1 MAESFKT
8 QTAKG
13 VWWSFLEKY
22 STQGVSFIVTLVM
35 ARKLLPGEYGLIGMI
50 AIFMA
55 LGQVFIDGGFA
66 NALIQKE
73 KRTETDYSTVFWINI
88 SIGLLSYTLLFLF
101 APLIASFYNHEILI
115 PIIRIYGINL
125 ILSSLAAVNKVKLTV
140 DLNFKTQLKISFI
153 SACTSGVAGIAC
165 ALNHCGV
172 WSIVVQAIVAAAMNA
187 ILSFIFVR
195 WKPKAVFSKE
205 SFRSLF
211 NFGSKLLAAQIISTV
226 YVYLYNLAIGKK
238 YTKEE
243 LGLYTKAGLFGQMV
257 STHLASVMTRVSF
270 PVLSRV
276 QNDDEK
282 LIGAYRK
289 FIGMVAFIVFPV
301 ALGVCGV
308 ARPLIVS
315 LITDKWLGCVP
326 YIQILIFA
334 YLCDGITLVNLNLLY
349 VKGKSNV
356 VLRLEIIK
364 KSIAVIIL
372 CITIR
377 YSVIAVCI
385 GQALYAVIALILNTR
400 NTRKILDYGLLK
412 QLRDIFPY
420 LIFSLIIMSVG
431 LGLDYLL
438 ANDWIVLGLSLILCP
453 SVYLL
458 LCYVFRLNAL
468 NEMAQIVSSNRYCP
482 VWLNRLFVRLSLVT
496 PMEPSV

>member
-1 MAESFKT
+1 MAESLKT

-35 ARKLLPGEYGLIGMI
+35 ARILTPGEYGLIGMI

-73 KRTETDYSTVFWINI
+73 KRTETDFSTVFWINI
-88 SIGLLSYTLLFLF
+88 SIGLLSYALLFAF
-101 APLIASFYNHEILI
+101 APLIASYFNYEILK
-115 PIIRIYGINL
+115 PIVRVYGINL
-125 ILSSLAAVNKVKLTV
+125 ILSSLVAVNKVKLTV
-140 DLNFKTQLKISFI
+140 DLNFKTQLKISLI
-153 SACTSGVAGIAC
+153 AACTSGVAGIVC
-165 ALNHCGV
+165 AKNGFGV
-172 WSIVVQAIVAAAMNA
+172 WAIVVQANVSAVMTA

-195 WKPKAVFSKE
+195 WKPAAVFSRD

-211 NFGSKLLAAQIISTV
+211 NYGSKLLAAQIISTV

-243 LGLYTKAGLFGQMV
+243 VGLYTKAGLFGQMV

-282 LIGAYRK
+282 LIEAYRK

-315 LITDKWLGCVP
+315 LITDKWIGCVP
-326 YIQILIFA
+326 FIRVLIIA

-349 VKGKSNV
+349 VKGKSNI
-356 VLRLEIIK
+356 VLKLEIIK
-364 KSIAVIIL
+364 KSIAVAIL
-372 CITIR
+372 LITIQ
-377 YSVIAVCI
+377 YSVLAVCI
-385 GQALYAVIALILNTR
+385 GQAIYAMIALILNTR
-400 NTRKILDYGLLK
+400 NTKRILNYGLFK
-412 QLRDIFPY
+412 QIRDIFPY
-420 LIFSLIIMSVG
+420 LLLSLVIMSVTI
-431 LGLDYLL
+431 GLDYLIL
-438 ANDWIVLGLSLILCP
+438 NDWIVLALSLIICP
-453 SVYLL
+453 SLYLL
-458 LCYVFRLNAL
+458 LCYAL
-468 NEMAQIVSSNRYCP
+468 HLDALHEMASIVSSNKYCP
-482 VWLNRLFVRLSLVT
+482 AWLNRLFVRLSLI
-496 PMEPSV
+496 S

>member
-1 MAESFKT
+1 MAENLKT

-35 ARKLLPGEYGLIGMI
+35 ARILDPGEYGLIGMI
-50 AIFMA
+50 AIFIA

-66 NALIQKE
+66 NALIQK
-73 KRTETDYSTVFWINI
+73 KDRTETDYSTVFWINI
-88 SIGLLSYTLLFLF
+88 TIGFLSYALLFVF
-101 APLIASFYNHEILI
+101 APLIASFFKYEILK
-115 PIIRIYGINL
+115 PIIRVYGISL
-125 ILSSLAAVNKVKLTV
+125 ILSSLVAVNKVKLTV
-140 DLNFKTQLKISFI
+140 DLNFKTQLKISLI
-153 SACTSGVAGIAC
+153 AACTSGLAGIVC
-165 ALNHCGV
+165 AKNGFGV
-172 WSIVVQAIVAAAMNA
+172 WAIVVQVNVAAAMNT
-187 ILSFIFVR
+187 ILSFVFVR
-195 WKPKAVFSKE
+195 WKPDAVFSKE

-211 NFGSKLLAAQIISTV
+211 NYGSKLLAAQIISTV

-238 YTKEE
+238 YTKHE

-301 ALGVCGV
+301 ALGVCSV

-326 YIQILIFA
+326 FIRVLIFA

-349 VKGKSNV
+349 VKGKSNT
-356 VLRLEIIK
+356 VLKLEILK
-364 KSIAVIIL
+364 KSIAIIIL
-372 CITIR
+372 LITIR
-377 YSVIAVCI
+377 YSVLAVCI
-385 GQALYAVIALILNTR
+385 GQAIYAVIALTLNTR
-400 NTRKILDYGLLK
+400 NTRKILNYGLLK
-412 QLRDIFPY
+412 QVRDIFPY

-431 LGLDYLL
+431 LGLDYLMG
-438 ANDWIVLGLSLILCP
+438 NNWIVLGLSLILCP
-453 SVYLL
+453 SLYLL
-458 LCYVFRLNAL
+458 LCYVFRLDAL
-468 NEMAQIVSSNRYCP
+468 NEMASIVSSNQYCP
-482 VWLNRLFVRLSLVT
+482 VWLNRLLVKLSLVQQK
-496 PMEPSV
+496 EPSV

>member
-1 MAESFKT
+1 MAESLKT

-22 STQGVSFIVTLVM
+22 SSQGVSFIATLVM
-35 ARKLLPGEYGLIGMI
+35 ARILTPAEYGLIGMI

-73 KRTETDYSTVFWINI
+73 KRTETDFSTVFWINI
-88 SIGLLSYTLLFLF
+88 SIGLLSYALLFVF
-101 APLIASFYNHEILI
+101 APMIASFYNQEILK
-115 PIIRIYGINL
+115 PIIRVYGINL
-125 ILSSLAAVNKVKLTV
+125 ILASLVAVNKVKLTV
-140 DLNFKTQLKISFI
+140 DLNFKTQLKITLI
-153 SACTSGVAGIAC
+153 STCTSAIAGIAC
-165 ALNHCGV
+165 AMKGYGV
-172 WSIVVQAIVAAAMNA
+172 WAIVVQANVAAAMTA
-187 ILSFIFVR
+187 ILSFVFVR
-195 WKPKAVFSKE
+195 WKPSPIFSKE

-211 NFGSKLLAAQIISTV
+211 SFGSKLLAAQIISTL
-226 YVYLYNLAIGKK
+226 YIYLYNLAIGKK

-315 LITDKWLGCVP
+315 LITDKWIGCVP
-326 YIQILIFA
+326 FIRILIFA

-356 VLRLEIIK
+356 VLKLEIIK
-364 KSIAVIIL
+364 KSIAIAIL

-377 YSVIAVCI
+377 YSVIAVCV
-385 GQALYAVIALILNTR
+385 GQAIYAMIALILNTR
-400 NTRKILDYGLLK
+400 NTKKILNYGLLK

-420 LIFSLIIMSVG
+420 LLLSLTIMSVA
-431 LGLDYLL
+431 LGLDYLFY
-438 ANDWIVLGLSLILCP
+438 NNWIVLAMSLIICP
-453 SVYLL
+453 AIYFL
-458 LCYVFRLNAL
+458 LCYVFKLNAMF
-468 NEMAQIVSSNRYCP
+468 EMGSILASNKYCP
-482 VWLNRLFVRLSLVT
+482 AWLNKILVKLSQ
-496 PMEPSV
+496 

>member
-1 MAESFKT
+1 MVESLKT

-22 STQGVSFIVTLVM
+22 SSQGVSFIATLVM
-35 ARKLLPGEYGLIGMI
+35 ARILTPAEYGLIGMI

-73 KRTETDYSTVFWINI
+73 KRTETDFSTVFWINI
-88 SIGLLSYTLLFLF
+88 SIGLLSYALLFMF
-101 APLIASFYNHEILI
+101 APMIASFYNHDILK
-115 PIIRIYGINL
+115 PIIRVYGVNL
-125 ILSSLAAVNKVKLTV
+125 ILASLVAVNKVKLTV
-140 DLNFKTQLKISFI
+140 ALNFKTQLKITLI
-153 SACTSGVAGIAC
+153 STCTSAIAGIAC
-165 ALNHCGV
+165 AMKGYGV
-172 WSIVVQAIVAAAMNA
+172 WAIVIQANVAAAMTA
-187 ILSFIFVR
+187 ILSFVFVR
-195 WKPKAVFSKE
+195 WKPAAVFSKE

-211 NFGSKLLAAQIISTV
+211 SFGSKLLAAQIISTL
-226 YVYLYNLAIGKK
+226 YIYLYNLAIGKK

-243 LGLYTKAGLFGQMV
+243 LGLYTKAGLFGQMA

-315 LITDKWLGCVP
+315 LITDKWIGCVP
-326 YIQILIFA
+326 FIRILIFA

-356 VLRLEIIK
+356 VLKLEIIK
-364 KSIAVIIL
+364 KSIAIAIL

-377 YSVIAVCI
+377 YSVIAVCV
-385 GQALYAVIALILNTR
+385 GQAIYAMIALILNTR
-400 NTRKILDYGLLK
+400 NTKKILNYGLLK

-420 LIFSLIIMSVG
+420 LMFSLIIMSVA
-431 LGLDYLL
+431 LGLDYLFC
-438 ANDWIVLGLSLILCP
+438 NDWIVLAMSLIICP
-453 SVYLL
+453 VIYFL
-458 LCYVFRLNAL
+458 LCYVFKLNAMF
-468 NEMAQIVSSNRYCP
+468 EMGSILASNRYCP
-482 VWLNRLFVRLSLVT
+482 AWLNRFLVKLSQQ
-496 PMEPSV
+496 S

>member
-1 MAESFKT
+1 MAESLKT

-22 STQGVSFIVTLVM
+22 SSQGVSFIATLVM
-35 ARKLLPGEYGLIGMI
+35 ARILTPAEYGLIGMI

-73 KRTETDYSTVFWINI
+73 KRTETDFSTVFWINI
-88 SIGLLSYTLLFLF
+88 SIGLLSYALLFVF
-101 APLIASFYNHEILI
+101 APMIASFYNQEILK
-115 PIIRIYGINL
+115 PIIRVYGINL
-125 ILSSLAAVNKVKLTV
+125 ILASLVAVNKVKLTV
-140 DLNFKTQLKISFI
+140 DLNFKTQLKITLI
-153 SACTSGVAGIAC
+153 STCTSAIAGIAC
-165 ALNHCGV
+165 AMKGYGV
-172 WSIVVQAIVAAAMNA
+172 WAIVVQANVAAAMTA
-187 ILSFIFVR
+187 ILSFVFVR
-195 WKPKAVFSKE
+195 WKPSPIFSKE

-211 NFGSKLLAAQIISTV
+211 SFGSKLLAAQIISTL
-226 YVYLYNLAIGKK
+226 YIYLYNLAIGKK

-315 LITDKWLGCVP
+315 LITDKWIGCVP
-326 YIQILIFA
+326 FIRILIFA

-356 VLRLEIIK
+356 VLKLEIIK
-364 KSIAVIIL
+364 KSIAIAIL
-372 CITIR
+372 FITIR
-377 YSVIAVCI
+377 YSVIAVCV
-385 GQALYAVIALILNTR
+385 GQAIYAMIALILNTR
-400 NTRKILDYGLLK
+400 NTKKILNYGLLK

-420 LIFSLIIMSVG
+420 LLLSLTIMSVA
-431 LGLDYLL
+431 LGLDYLFY
-438 ANDWIVLGLSLILCP
+438 NNWIVLAMSLIICP
-453 SVYLL
+453 AIYFL
-458 LCYVFRLNAL
+458 LCYVFKLNAMF
-468 NEMAQIVSSNRYCP
+468 EMGSILASNKYCP
-482 VWLNRLFVRLSLVT
+482 AWLNKILVKLSQ
-496 PMEPSV
+496 

>member
-195 WKPKAVFSKE
+195 WKPEAVFSKE

-211 NFGSKLLAAQIISTV
+211 
-226 YVYLYNLAIGKK
+226 
-238 YTKEE
+238 
-243 LGLYTKAGLFGQMV
+243 
-257 STHLASVMTRVSF
+257 SF
-270 PVLSRV
+270 
-276 QNDDEK
+276 
-282 LIGAYRK
+282 
-289 FIGMVAFIVFPV
+289 
-301 ALGVCGV
+301 
-308 ARPLIVS
+308 
-315 LITDKWLGCVP
+315 
-326 YIQILIFA
+326 
-334 YLCDGITLVNLNLLY
+334 
-349 VKGKSNV
+349 
-356 VLRLEIIK
+356 
-364 KSIAVIIL
+364 
-372 CITIR
+372 
-377 YSVIAVCI
+377 
-385 GQALYAVIALILNTR
+385 
-400 NTRKILDYGLLK
+400 
-412 QLRDIFPY
+412 
-420 LIFSLIIMSVG
+420 
-431 LGLDYLL
+431 
-438 ANDWIVLGLSLILCP
+438 
-453 SVYLL
+453 
-458 LCYVFRLNAL
+458 
-468 NEMAQIVSSNRYCP
+468 SS
-482 VWLNRLFVRLSLVT
+482 
-496 PMEPSV
+496 